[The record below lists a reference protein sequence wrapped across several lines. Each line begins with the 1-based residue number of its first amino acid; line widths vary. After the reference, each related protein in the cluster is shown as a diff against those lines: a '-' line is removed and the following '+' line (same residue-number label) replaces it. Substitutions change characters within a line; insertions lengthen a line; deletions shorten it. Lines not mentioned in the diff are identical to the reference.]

1 MIFLGLEWHWW
12 RKSDTELLTQ
22 LPLAMFCDICTLW
35 LPGPGNHTI
44 TYNVS
49 IIHICV
55 FDINMSQ
62 CVSCV
67 FFVTFVPLVLA
78 SRAKCQQQRALFSG
92 AKGHL
97 YIFVVDIFW
106 LSKIYWQKS
115 LNKSHFSHCQN
126 TNSHWYLLSI
136 EWKQWSRWCGTCV
149 SQG

>member
-12 RKSDTELLTQ
+12 RKSDTEFTDSIASGNVLWHLYPLVGFQVLGIIPSRIMSQ
-22 LPLAMFCDICTLW
+22 L
-35 LPGPGNHTI
+35 
-44 TYNVS
+44 Y
-49 IIHICV
+49 ICV

-106 LSKIYWQKS
+106 LFKIYWQKS
-115 LNKSHFSHCQN
+115 LNKFAFFS
-126 TNSHWYLLSI
+126 LSKHQFSLI
-136 EWKQWSRWCGTCV
+136 SIVNWMKTMV
-149 SQG
+149 F